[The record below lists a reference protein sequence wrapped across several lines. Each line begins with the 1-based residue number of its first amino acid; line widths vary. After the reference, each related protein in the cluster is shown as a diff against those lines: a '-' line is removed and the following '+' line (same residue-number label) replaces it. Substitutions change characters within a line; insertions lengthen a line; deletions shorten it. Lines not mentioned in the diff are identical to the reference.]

1 MPDSP
6 QAIANFPDTIERLLL
21 HNEPDCSVDLCLFRL
36 RIRSDSGQIAVR
48 ILPSEEDA
56 RAIFASDGNKFVAPV
71 LHTRMRRA
79 DGTVTAGSPAEF
91 EPPIVSS
98 ETLPALGHEN
108 YIWRGYGNNT
118 RGVLKLRV
126 GRFIADLNTPTIEDA
141 ERLARHLVELL
152 RVG

>member
-6 QAIANFPDTIERLLL
+6 RFIANLPNTIERLLL
-21 HNEPDCSVDLCLFRL
+21 HNERDCSMDLCLFR
-36 RIRSDSGQIAVR
+36 IRVRDDSGHIGVR

-56 RAIFASDGNKFVAPV
+56 RSIFAADGNKFIAPV
-71 LHTRMRRA
+71 LHLSVRHG
-79 DGTVTAGSPAEF
+79 DGRVTGSPAEF

-98 ETLPALGHEN
+98 ETLPALGDEN
-108 YIWRGYGNNT
+108 HIWRGYGNNT

-152 RVG
+152 RVS